1 MWKVHDNYMRQLK
14 QLYNKTSKQTQN
26 RLQELLD
33 TFNFTSE
40 NIYNIADN
48 KTKKR
53 INVYIE
59 SWKEQ
64 GLLKN
69 NNYFSVLANNIYRR
83 TRVKN
88 SEILELL
95 IYSAYIEEQNKLEE
109 QERQIMYEDAN
120 YYYEQG
126 QQEVNKK
133 KKPSILTMAL
143 FLALLD
149 QPNYS
154 GFNWKQY
161 IEATIQYNAQQ
172 IYKQLILNIQQQKEL
187 EIDSSEFQTII
198 QRQNNQKLNIN
209 NDKISGAADLQ
220 MIGLNNLAK
229 VEGIKGV
236 TEDNSKVRFIAVE
249 DDKTTLMCDSL
260 NNKEFY
266 INKENIFD
274 RYYGET
280 QKELMVQRIRCNGL
294 VLGLNLP
301 PIQHHFHYC
310 RSSITYLTQNKRI
323 ELEQDKKYDLF
334 DNVYINKIRKYN
346 INKLQIKHIDKKAL
360 YNILD
365 NMEKVYK
372 DFPQIRDKIKQI
384 KEVNVSDKAGINV
397 GPQTDG
403 TYIMEININA
413 FKDKDIA
420 KKMYENDV
428 KTNYHPQNSS
438 YKDMGIHEA
447 GHMALNEILRKK
459 YINQNA
465 LATDW
470 NNNITAQEIVN
481 EAFENL
487 KINDIMQKRKSLR
500 EISTHAVKYNAN
512 ETIAET
518 FVDYYTNKNNARTL
532 SKEIINVMKGMI

>member
-26 RLQELLD
+26 RLQEIFD
-33 TFNFTSE
+33 TFNFTTE

-53 INVYIE
+53 INTYIE
-59 SWKEQ
+59 QWKEQ

-69 NNYFSVLANNIYRR
+69 NSYFTVLANNIYKR

-95 IYSAYIEEQNKLEE
+95 IYSSYIEEQNKLAE
-109 QERQIMYEDAN
+109 QETQIMYEDAN

-161 IEATIQYNAQQ
+161 IESTMQYNTQQ
-172 IYKQLILNIQQQKEL
+172 IYKQAILNMQQQKNL

-198 QRQNNQKLNIN
+198 NRQNNQKLNIN

-229 VEGIKGV
+229 VEGIKEV

-249 DDKTTLMCDSL
+249 DNKTTLMCDSL
-260 NNKEFY
+260 NNQEFY
-266 INKENIFD
+266 INKENVFD

-280 QKELMVQRIRCNGL
+280 QKELTIQRIRCNGL

-310 RSSITYLTQNKRI
+310 RSTIMYLPPVEKQEKTEYNLDIPKISKDIKQVLSNTKLNPNVKRLFNKYLTSNNAKIDNNLNVPMRYSVSDDKIYINLNHSDFRYYDLSESLSHEIIHMIDIRNNISDKLNIDNELRRTRLQIDIDEDKYIKMLSSSKYEDNMTLSDIFSAITNSKISGNYNHSNRYWLEDTTRI
-323 ELEQDKKYDLF
+323 EKELSANIMSAYLTNNKDTLDI
-334 DNVYINKIRKYN
+334 INSISGLKE
-346 INKLQIKHIDKKAL
+346 IKEKVVKL
-360 YNILD
+360 YN
-365 NMEKVYK
+365 
-372 DFPQIRDKIKQI
+372 
-384 KEVNVSDKAGINV
+384 
-397 GPQTDG
+397 
-403 TYIMEININA
+403 
-413 FKDKDIA
+413 
-420 KKMYENDV
+420 
-428 KTNYHPQNSS
+428 
-438 YKDMGIHEA
+438 
-447 GHMALNEILRKK
+447 
-459 YINQNA
+459 
-465 LATDW
+465 
-470 NNNITAQEIVN
+470 
-481 EAFENL
+481 
-487 KINDIMQKRKSLR
+487 
-500 EISTHAVKYNAN
+500 
-512 ETIAET
+512 
-518 FVDYYTNKNNARTL
+518 DYTK
-532 SKEIINVMKGMI
+532 

>member
-14 QLYNKTSKQTQN
+14 QPYNKTSKQTQN
-26 RLQELLD
+26 RLQEIFD
-33 TFNFTSE
+33 IFNFTTE

-53 INVYIE
+53 INTYIE
-59 SWKEQ
+59 QWKEQ

-69 NNYFSVLANNIYRR
+69 NSYFTVLANNIYKR

-95 IYSAYIEEQNKLEE
+95 IYSSYVEEQNKLAE
-109 QERQIMYEDAN
+109 QETQIMYEDAN

-172 IYKQLILNIQQQKEL
+172 IYKQLILNIQQQKSL
-187 EIDSSEFQTII
+187 EIDSNEFQII
-198 QRQNNQKLNIN
+198 INRQNNQKLNIN
-209 NDKISGAADLQ
+209 NGKISGAADLQ

-229 VEGIKGV
+229 AEGIKEV

-260 NNKEFY
+260 NNQEFY
-266 INKENIFD
+266 INKENVFD

-280 QKELMVQRIRCNGL
+280 QKELTVQRIRCNGL

-310 RSSITYLTQNKRI
+310 RSTIMYLPPVEKQEKTEYNLDIPKISKDIKQVLSNTKLNPNVKRLFNKYLTSNNAKIDNNLNVPMRYSVSDDKIYINPNHSDFRYYDLSESLSHEIIHMIDIRNNISDKLNIDNELRRTRLQIDIDEDKYIKMLSSSKYEDNMTLSDIFSAITNSKISGNYNHSNRYWLEDTTRI
-323 ELEQDKKYDLF
+323 EKELSANIMSAYLTNNKDTLDI
-334 DNVYINKIRKYN
+334 INSISGLKE
-346 INKLQIKHIDKKAL
+346 IKEKVVKL
-360 YNILD
+360 YN
-365 NMEKVYK
+365 
-372 DFPQIRDKIKQI
+372 
-384 KEVNVSDKAGINV
+384 
-397 GPQTDG
+397 
-403 TYIMEININA
+403 
-413 FKDKDIA
+413 
-420 KKMYENDV
+420 
-428 KTNYHPQNSS
+428 
-438 YKDMGIHEA
+438 
-447 GHMALNEILRKK
+447 
-459 YINQNA
+459 
-465 LATDW
+465 
-470 NNNITAQEIVN
+470 
-481 EAFENL
+481 
-487 KINDIMQKRKSLR
+487 
-500 EISTHAVKYNAN
+500 
-512 ETIAET
+512 
-518 FVDYYTNKNNARTL
+518 DYTK
-532 SKEIINVMKGMI
+532 

>member
-26 RLQELLD
+26 RLQEIFD
-33 TFNFTSE
+33 IFNFTTE

-53 INVYIE
+53 INTYIE
-59 SWKEQ
+59 QWKEQ

-69 NNYFSVLANNIYRR
+69 NSYFTVLANNIYKR

-95 IYSAYIEEQNKLEE
+95 IYSSYVEEQNKLAE
-109 QERQIMYEDAN
+109 QETQIMYEDAN

-172 IYKQLILNIQQQKEL
+172 IYKQLILNIQQQKSL
-187 EIDSSEFQTII
+187 EIDSNEFQII
-198 QRQNNQKLNIN
+198 INRQNNQKLNIN
-209 NDKISGAADLQ
+209 NGKISGAADLQ

-229 VEGIKGV
+229 AEGIKEV

-260 NNKEFY
+260 NNQEFY
-266 INKENIFD
+266 INKENVFD

-280 QKELMVQRIRCNGL
+280 QKELTVQRIRCNGL

-310 RSSITYLTQNKRI
+310 RSTIMYLPPVEKQEKTEYNLDIPKISKDIKQVLSNTKLNPNVKRLFNKYLTSNNAKIDNNLNVPMRYSVSDNKIYINPNHSDFRYYDLSESLSHEIIHMIDIRNNISDKLNIDNELRRTRLQIDIDEDKYIKMLSSSKYEDNMTLSDIFSAITNSKISGNYNHSNRYWLEDTTRI
-323 ELEQDKKYDLF
+323 EKELSANIMSAYLTNNKDTLDI
-334 DNVYINKIRKYN
+334 INSISGLKE
-346 INKLQIKHIDKKAL
+346 IKEKVVKL
-360 YNILD
+360 YN
-365 NMEKVYK
+365 
-372 DFPQIRDKIKQI
+372 
-384 KEVNVSDKAGINV
+384 
-397 GPQTDG
+397 
-403 TYIMEININA
+403 
-413 FKDKDIA
+413 
-420 KKMYENDV
+420 
-428 KTNYHPQNSS
+428 
-438 YKDMGIHEA
+438 
-447 GHMALNEILRKK
+447 
-459 YINQNA
+459 
-465 LATDW
+465 
-470 NNNITAQEIVN
+470 
-481 EAFENL
+481 
-487 KINDIMQKRKSLR
+487 
-500 EISTHAVKYNAN
+500 
-512 ETIAET
+512 
-518 FVDYYTNKNNARTL
+518 DYTK
-532 SKEIINVMKGMI
+532 